1 MANYDNLYDS
11 LDRNDYTLLPN
22 GVISN
27 KYQGL
32 FYKGKLMGTN
42 ITKEEM
48 IKSKPSVPEDYWN
61 DYIEMMKYI
70 NNDDYT
76 FEQRKA
82 KIKEIS
88 SRGRIPEGHFEIDK

>member
-32 FYKGKLMGTN
+32 FYKGKL
-42 ITKEEM
+42 
-48 IKSKPSVPEDYWN
+48 
-61 DYIEMMKYI
+61 
-70 NNDDYT
+70 
-76 FEQRKA
+76 
-82 KIKEIS
+82 
-88 SRGRIPEGHFEIDK
+88 IPEGHKCLRPHYG